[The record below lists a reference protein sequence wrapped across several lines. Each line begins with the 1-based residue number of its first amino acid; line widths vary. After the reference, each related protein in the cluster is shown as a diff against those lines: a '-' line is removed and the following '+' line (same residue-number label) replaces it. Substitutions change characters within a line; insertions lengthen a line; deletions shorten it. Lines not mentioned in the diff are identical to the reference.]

1 MARSEPQS
9 RLTPSTPSALSPL
22 LIAAFVAYALL
33 VGLALANDAI
43 SHQDESYYLAAS
55 RTMLDT
61 GGYLVPEFE
70 GDARIKKP
78 ILYYWLMLPAQVLLG
93 HGFWSSRLLSLAC
106 GLGLL
111 AVTWKVSA
119 FFFEERSRRV
129 AAVWMLASTDIVYR
143 YAHYAVPEMTL
154 TLMLTSA
161 HWAFLSYDR
170 AATQR
175 APARRYLIT
184 FYGLMGLA
192 FMTKGP
198 VGIALPL
205 LTAIAA
211 YLVGRRPRAIPKLFS
226 IPGVLLL
233 LAIICPWYVALV
245 VRVGGETVLSMMLS
259 EVAPR
264 VGLGLGSLA
273 FFYFVP
279 LCLLYYLP
287 WTLFLIA
294 AAVEWVQAKR
304 VKAGL
309 AELVQSF
316 PFVWFATYFVFYSLF
331 IVEKHQ
337 WYALQWA
344 VPLVLMLAQMVN
356 LRETVPARPS
366 LWGAFA
372 SAGAIVAVIVLPIW
386 WFTGG
391 ILGSAL
397 AAVVTAVIIA
407 GGALVLRLAD
417 RRPMAPPGR
426 VAILAC
432 VVMVAH
438 AAVFQLLLPTTQ
450 VRPVAEFARY
460 LERQEVPFRLLVG
473 DGYFQKKLPRYNLP
487 RLEEQFDVWE
497 EPAFSETWQR
507 ERPDFVICRQPQLD
521 GAPPALQQGYE
532 VVASGYVRPSD
543 DRDGSAGTW
552 LSFVKTRD
560 PQKLLDVALLLRR
573 ERNQA
578 P

>member
-1 MARSEPQS
+1 MTEFTARPV
-9 RLTPSTPSALSPL
+9 RLPRL
-22 LIAAFVAYALL
+22 LVAAFIVYAVL

-61 GGYLVPEFE
+61 GDYLVPEFK

-78 ILYYWLMLPAQVLLG
+78 ILYYWLMLPAQALLG
-93 HGFWSSRLLSLAC
+93 HSFWSSRLLALLS

-111 AVTWKVSA
+111 AATWKISA
-119 FFFEERSRRV
+119 FFFEERSRRI
-129 AAVWMLASTDIVYR
+129 AAVWILASTDIVYR

-170 AATQR
+170 ATAQQE
-175 APARRYLIT
+175 PARRYLIT
-184 FYGLMGLA
+184 FYAMMGLA

-211 YLVGRRPRAIPKLFS
+211 YLVQRRPRAILRLFS
-226 IPGVLLL
+226 IPGILLL

-245 VRVGGETVLSMMLS
+245 LRVGRETVLSMMRS

-279 LCLLYYLP
+279 LCLMYYLP

-294 AAVEWVQAKR
+294 QAVELVQAKR

-331 IVEKHQ
+331 VVEKHQ

-366 LWGAFA
+366 IWWLFA
-372 SAGAIVAVIVLPIW
+372 SAGAVVAVIVLPIW

-407 GGALVLRLAD
+407 GGAMVLRLAD
-417 RRPMAPPGR
+417 RSPMAPAGR
-426 VAILAC
+426 VAVLAC
-432 VVMVAH
+432 VVMVVH

-460 LERQEVPFRLLVG
+460 LERQEAPFRLLVG
-473 DGYFQKKLPRYNLP
+473 DGYSLKKLARYHLP
-487 RLEEQFDVWE
+487 RLEERFDVWWD
-497 EPAFSETWQR
+497 PGFSETWQR
-507 ERPDFVICRQPQLD
+507 ELPDFVICRRPQLD
-521 GAPPALQQGYE
+521 QVPPALQQSYE
-532 VVASGYVRPSD
+532 VVATGYVRPLD
-543 DRDGSAGTW
+543 NRDSSVRTW
-552 LSFVKTRD
+552 LSFIKTRD
-560 PQKLLDVALLLRR
+560 PEKLLDVALLLRR
-573 ERNQA
+573 EA
-578 P
+578 GDS